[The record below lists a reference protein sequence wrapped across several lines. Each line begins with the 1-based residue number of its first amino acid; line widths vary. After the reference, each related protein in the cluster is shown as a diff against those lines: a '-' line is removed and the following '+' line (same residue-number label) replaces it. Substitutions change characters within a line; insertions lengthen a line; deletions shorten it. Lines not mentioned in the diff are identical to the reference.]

1 MKEKAQSPQPP
12 AYDILPV
19 VTRRKII
26 SPLRTNSINKDEK
39 DQNDADFRRID
50 SNGSLSLIQD
60 GMNMNNNDESGLDNG
75 NNNSGSTHR
84 FSLVNQR
91 VVSWKI
97 SMPSFLGR
105 QESHHSLGQESTQ
118 QIDETLGETETA
130 LGRILKFIDPII
142 VALIFINSVM
152 IGIGTLDVIETNDTA
167 REAFEIC
174 DRIFLYI
181 FTAEVFLTT
190 THYLRL
196 DKLQLDAY
204 NPRPWLPL
212 MPPISQREKRSRSKT
227 RPWLIFDLLVIILS
241 WVFHEGSVVRSF
253 RILRALRL
261 ISKVKSLQ
269 NLMGALLHV
278 IPKMNALL
286 FITCVLLVVFGVMT
300 TIMFKDSY
308 EEGITKIDYFGRLD
322 LTLFT
327 LFQMMTFDNWHE
339 PVREV
344 MTVYPLAWTIFIF
357 WVFISG
363 FVIMNL
369 IVAIVCESLIQL
381 NDTGVRALRGE
392 DIDGEFSIRDRV
404 MTDSIANDAK
414 MSLRLFQL
422 ENALKQLLD
431 EELHILEELERIKK
445 QKLS

>member
-1 MKEKAQSPQPP
+1 
-12 AYDILPV
+12 
-19 VTRRKII
+19 
-26 SPLRTNSINKDEK
+26 
-39 DQNDADFRRID
+39 
-50 SNGSLSLIQD
+50 
-60 GMNMNNNDESGLDNG
+60 
-75 NNNSGSTHR
+75 
-84 FSLVNQR
+84 
-91 VVSWKI
+91 
-97 SMPSFLGR
+97 
-105 QESHHSLGQESTQ
+105 
-118 QIDETLGETETA
+118 
-130 LGRILKFIDPII
+130 
-142 VALIFINSVM
+142 
-152 IGIGTLDVIETNDTA
+152 
-167 REAFEIC
+167 
-174 DRIFLYI
+174 
-181 FTAEVFLTT
+181 
-190 THYLRL
+190 
-196 DKLQLDAY
+196 
-204 NPRPWLPL
+204 
-212 MPPISQREKRSRSKT
+212 
-227 RPWLIFDLLVIILS
+227 
-241 WVFHEGSVVRSF
+241 
-253 RILRALRL
+253 
-261 ISKVKSLQ
+261 
-269 NLMGALLHV
+269 MGALLHV